1 MNKRSRYKC
10 TIGNRGPQKRSY
22 LALPILAKST
32 LGAFLQP
39 LFGYSLYAVG
49 LIGTMTFP
57 WTNEGVVIRMCCSER
72 EVRTD

>member
-1 MNKRSRYKC
+1 MGKERIYPFLC
-10 TIGNRGPQKRSY
+10 QM
-22 LALPILAKST
+22 AKVE
-32 LGAFLQP
+32 
-39 LFGYSLYAVG
+39 LYAVG